1 MTTIK
6 AITAIPPGTNRK
18 YEIQLDGKNLIV
30 VGGNGSG
37 KTSFLREI
45 WTRIEMQVI
54 QGQMKNVDA
63 YHRTCEHLKAQLDK
77 GNGSPQERHNWQE
90 QLLNNQQWLKNYFG
104 WARIEYSDVGALLL
118 ANSEKNITLRYFEA
132 YRQAN
137 IQASQAATGVKV
149 DPKAIDVRSNL
160 GTSLEQHLLNLRVRS
175 ALGYER
181 ATDEEL
187 HRRDTINIWFEEFE
201 KNLGYLFEDES
212 TRLDFEREEL
222 KFYLIQDGK
231 PRFTFQQLSSGY
243 SSILDIYADLL
254 IRTEYFSITSRELKG
269 IVIIDELDAH
279 LHVSLQRRIFP
290 FLSRS
295 FPNVQFIISTHSPF
309 VLTSVSDAIIYDI
322 TSMTTST
329 DLSMYSF
336 EAVVEGLLGVPPVSK
351 QLEEKILELARLCE
365 AEYFDIEKAE
375 EIARLIQPNAHVLDD
390 ESRMFYE
397 LAVNKILLSKRSS
410 NV

>member
-6 AITAIPPGTNRK
+6 KITGLPPGTNRK
-18 YEIQLDGKNLIV
+18 YEINLNGKNLII

-45 WTRIEMQVI
+45 WARLDSQIIENKI
-54 QGQMKNVDA
+54 SSLDSIKNSI
-63 YHRTCEHLKAQLDK
+63 K
-77 GNGSPQERHNWQE
+77 GLEENIK
-90 QLLNNQQWLKNYFG
+90 KNYGTQHDRLNWVQIIASHKEWLREYYG
-104 WARIEYSDVGALLL
+104 WVDVEYTDVSSLILS
-118 ANSEKNITLRYFEA
+118 NSQKNIILRYFEA
-132 YRQAN
+132 YRKSD
-137 IQASQAATGVKV
+137 IQASQSATGVKV
-149 DPKAIDVRSNL
+149 EPQSIDILSNL
-160 GTSLEQHLLNLRVRS
+160 GKSLEQHLLNLRVRS
-175 ALGYER
+175 ALGYES
-181 ATDEEL
+181 ASKEEL
-187 HRRDTINIWFEEFE
+187 QRRETINTWFKEFE
-201 KNLGYLFEDES
+201 RNLGYLFEDS
-212 TRLDFEREEL
+212 TTRLEFEREEL
-222 KFYLIQDGK
+222 KFYLKQDGK

-254 IRTEYFSITSRELKG
+254 IRTEYFSITSHELTG

-290 FLSRS
+290 FLSHS

-351 QLEEKILELARLCE
+351 QLEEKIRELARLCDE
-365 AEYFDIEKAE
+365 EDFDIEKVE
-375 EIARLIQPNAHVLDD
+375 DIARLIQPNAHVLDD

-397 LAVNKILLSKRSS
+397 LAVNKILLFKKSR